1 MYCQKNQFL
10 ITGESATDA
19 TNTPTSRVLLNT
31 RGGGGGWSGF
41 VVWGGGGGFGGGGG
55 GGGGGLVRICSVRD
69 AKDVLGV

>member
-31 RGGGGGWSGF
+31 RGG
-41 VVWGGGGGFGGGGG
+41 V
-55 GGGGGLVRICSVRD
+55 GGGGLVRICSVRD

>member
-10 ITGESATDA
+10 ITGQSGTDA

-31 RGGGGGWSGF
+31 RGGGG
-41 VVWGGGGGFGGGGG
+41 
-55 GGGGGLVRICSVRD
+55 LRRICSVRD

>member
-10 ITGESATDA
+10 ITGQSATDA

-31 RGGGGGWSGF
+31 RGGGG
-41 VVWGGGGGFGGGGG
+41 
-55 GGGGGLVRICSVRD
+55 LRRICSVRD

>member
-31 RGGGGGWSGF
+31 RGGGGG
-41 VVWGGGGGFGGGGG
+41 
-55 GGGGGLVRICSVRD
+55 LVRICSVRD

>member
-10 ITGESATDA
+10 ITGQSGTDA

-31 RGGGGGWSGF
+31 RGGGGGGWA
-41 VVWGGGGGFGGGGG
+41 GFGVGGG
-55 GGGGGLVRICSVRD
+55 GGGGGLLRICSVRD

>member
-31 RGGGGGWSGF
+31 RGG
-41 VVWGGGGGFGGGGG
+41 VGGGGVSPD
-55 GGGGGLVRICSVRD
+55 L
-69 AKDVLGV
+69 

>member
-10 ITGESATDA
+10 ITGQSATDA

-31 RGGGGGWSGF
+31 RGGGGG
-41 VVWGGGGGFGGGGG
+41 GGPRVLGGGGGG
-55 GGGGGLVRICSVRD
+55 GGGGGLLRICSVRD